1 MGCRVRVEGEA
12 GFQVDSFV
20 SSEGQSFEDDLCAFF
35 RPEGDDRYFSALFL
49 FELYSLFEGVLFV
62 RVDDMLNVCRVYRLS
77 IWRNLDSRS
86 SVWDPAD
93 AYDYV
98 QCSAT
103 LLRLENSGLDKVW
116 RLQITGSFG

>member
-1 MGCRVRVEGEA
+1 MGRRVRVGGEA

-20 SSEGQSFEDDLCAFF
+20 SAERQSFEDYLCAFF
-35 RPEGDDRYFSALFL
+35 GPEGENCYFSAVFL
-49 FELYSLFEGVLFV
+49 LELYSLFQGVLFV
-62 RVDDMLNVCRVYRLS
+62 WVDDVFSIPRVYGLS
-77 IWRNLDSRS
+77 IWSNLDSGS

-103 LLRLENSGLDKVW
+103 
-116 RLQITGSFG
+116 